1 MKYDEGSLIGSQFR
15 KRENVTYGKPIK
27 ARKLPGLLDI
37 FIVQAAV
44 CLAITVAV
52 AVARFAI
59 SG

>member
-15 KRENVTYGKPIK
+15 KRENVTFGKPIK

-52 AVARFAI
+52 AVSRFAI
-59 SG
+59 GG

>member
-1 MKYDEGSLIGSQFR
+1 MKYDEGSLLGSEFR
-15 KRENVTYGKPIK
+15 KRENVTYGKQTA
-27 ARKLPGLLDI
+27 ARSKPQLLDI

-59 SG
+59 GG